1 MTPSAPTLGVL
12 IRFCNSAETL
22 PAVLAALKKQTLQP
36 QVILGVD
43 SGSTDDSRALLTA
56 SGAHLVDWR
65 ERYDHSRVLN
75 FGIRHLETDLV
86 LVLSSHTVLDSADT
100 LSAMVKAMSDP
111 ATACVSLCWDED
123 AYFSESISW
132 SELQAKGLR
141 FGSFYS
147 NSMGMIRRSLWAETP
162 FDEDLTTSED
172 YAWAITQIQA
182 GHTCTRLR
190 LPFSYRRGGCSRD
203 AEFANITFFL
213 ARKHGLHVAW
223 LGVRGTL
230 RLFARSLFSST
241 SQDLRP
247 AWERLKAWAAYATRL
262 RPLQQV

>member
-12 IRFCNSAETL
+12 IRFSNSAETL

-36 QVILGVD
+36 HAILGVD

-56 SGAHLVDWR
+56 SGARLVDWQ

-75 FGIRHLETDLV
+75 FGIRHLATDLV
-86 LVLSSHTVLDSADT
+86 LVLSSHTVLDSPDT

-111 ATACVSLCWDED
+111 ATACVSLRWDD
-123 AYFSESISW
+123 DPYYSTSISRP
-132 SELQAKGLR
+132 ELQAKGLR
-141 FGSFYS
+141 FGSIYS
-147 NSMGMIRRSLWAETP
+147 NSMGMIRRSLWADTP
-162 FDEDLTTSED
+162 FDEELTTSED

-182 GHTCTRLR
+182 GHTCSRLS
-190 LPFSYRRGGCSRD
+190 LPFSYRRGGNSRD

-213 ARKHGLHVAW
+213 ARKNGLKVAW
-223 LGVRGTL
+223 LGVPGTL